1 MWIAVFNHFYFHK
14 DIGPGWPAAVLKGSA
29 TNETYEKTDRAA
41 AGKKWALIGLA
52 LFLVA
57 TVLICWQVGLPMVRL
72 ASDPENFRQ
81 WLEERK
87 LGGLLIYGAM
97 VFFQVLFAVIPG
109 EPLEIA
115 GGYAFGAV
123 WGNPRLSGGGY
134 AGKSLGLWIGAAV
147 RDPSGGGV
155 FSRRKAPCRPIF
167 TELSQATSLPRDLLI
182 PGTPKDL
189 LCYFA
194 GLTDIKFPVFLLVCS
209 LGRLPSVVT
218 STVGGDALGTQDYL
232 FAVVVFVVTFLISVG
247 GLLCY
252 RQICKRHNTRKEGA
266 ERPKKGG
273 GKSLAI
279 NRFSM
284 L

>member
-1 MWIAVFNHFYFHK
+1 MKHTK
-14 DIGPGWPAAVLKGSA
+14 KR
-29 TNETYEKTDRAA
+29 TERQR
-41 AGKKWALIGLA
+41 KKWALIGLA
-52 LFLVA
+52 FFLVA

-123 WGNPRLSGGGY
+123 WGTLVCLVAATLGSLLVFGLVRRFGTRLVEVFFP
-134 AGKSLGLWIGAAV
+134 AEKLRAV
-147 RDPSGGGV
+147 RFLQSSPKRTILFLV
-155 FSRRKAPCRPIF
+155 IF
-167 TELSQATSLPRDLLI
+167 MI

-252 RQICKRHNTRKEGA
+252 RQLCKRHNTRKEGA
-266 ERPKKGG
+266 ERPKKEGEN
-273 GKSLAI
+273 LWP
-279 NRFSM
+279 
-284 L
+284 